1 MVVVLKQ
8 WYVDLEELH
17 SFVVFWNVL
26 RSITGSTKTNPPHQY
41 IQYYI
46 FSVWNVNFIYFD
58 QVHFVNSEDIFI
70 DIKYTVST
78 STKTQLCANSTTV

>member
-1 MVVVLKQ
+1 MSCVQSQVQLKPIPP
-8 WYVDLEELH
+8 LSRPL
-17 SFVVFWNVL
+17 
-26 RSITGSTKTNPPHQY
+26 TPHQY